1 MNEVHLLTTPTCID
15 FAETA
20 GESPKVSAS
29 LADWWKQFSIDKP
42 SLFNGPVAA
51 CRHCELTP
59 SGALRIDWYET
70 DYAHYLQ
77 RVAVNPITTPARAI
91 FCSVALR
98 TASGSLLV
106 GRMAG
111 NTSSPNRLQLPGGNV
126 TVGRTGL
133 LSAESCAV
141 EACREFQEEIGIK
154 LRPDQLT
161 LWRIKVGGR
170 SDDVGIIFLCEPGR
184 SEDEIRVAFDLHVNA
199 VREAGMSSEFEDLL
213 FVDTNFFAGATA
225 HEWVDYLPDVAREL
239 ERSPVEPKKSC
250 NDSGSSE
257 TPQGNFA

>member
-1 MNEVHLLTTPTCID
+1 MNDVQLLTPFASID

-20 GESPKVSAS
+20 GESPGVRAS
-29 LADWWKQFSIDKP
+29 LAAWWKQFSTDKP

-51 CRHCELTP
+51 CRHCELSP
-59 SGALRIDWYET
+59 SGEIRIAWYKT

-77 RVAVNPITTPARAI
+77 RVAVSPITTPARAI

-98 TASGSLLV
+98 AASGSLLV

-133 LSAESCAV
+133 LSAESCAA
-141 EACREFQEEIGIK
+141 EACREFGEEIGIE

-161 LWRIKVGGR
+161 LWRLKVGGR
-170 SDDVGIIFLCEPGR
+170 SDDVGIIFLCEPDL
-184 SEDEIRVAFDLHVNA
+184 SEHEIRVAFDLHLTA
-199 VREAGMSSEFEDLL
+199 VRQAGMYSEFTELL
-213 FVDTNFFAGATA
+213 FVDTNYFAGATA
-225 HEWVDYLPDVAREL
+225 HEWVDYLPVVACEL
-239 ERSPVEPKKSC
+239 ERSPI
-250 NDSGSSE
+250 
-257 TPQGNFA
+257 Q

>member
-1 MNEVHLLTTPTCID
+1 MNNVQLLTTLNCID
-15 FAETA
+15 FAETT
-20 GESPKVSAS
+20 GEPPKVRAS
-29 LADWWKQFSIDKP
+29 LAAWWKQFSINKP

-51 CRHCELTP
+51 CRQCELSP
-59 SGALRIDWYET
+59 SGAIRIAWYET

-77 RVAVNPITTPARAI
+77 RVAVSPITTPARAI

-98 TASGSLLV
+98 AASGALLV

-111 NTSSPNRLQLPGGNV
+111 NTSSPGRLQLPGGNV

-133 LSAESCAV
+133 LSAESCAE
-141 EACREFQEEIGIK
+141 EACREFREEIGID

-161 LWRIKVGGR
+161 LWRVKVGGR

-184 SEDEIRVAFDLHVNA
+184 SEHEIRVAFDLHVKA

-225 HEWVDYLPDVAREL
+225 HE
-239 ERSPVEPKKSC
+239 
-250 NDSGSSE
+250 
-257 TPQGNFA
+257 